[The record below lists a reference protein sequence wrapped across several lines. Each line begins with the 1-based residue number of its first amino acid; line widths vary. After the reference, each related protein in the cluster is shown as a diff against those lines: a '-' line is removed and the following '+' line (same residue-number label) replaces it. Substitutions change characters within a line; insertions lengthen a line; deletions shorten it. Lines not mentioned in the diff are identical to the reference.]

1 MGFWKTLKWN
11 AAAISIGSVVLGVI
25 LAGWPAIAARTVCY
39 LLAAVLLLGA
49 FSYLLSYL
57 SGRRQSLPSGMDLAI
72 GLVLGLAALGAN
84 LLHLKPCIEVVDGKM
99 KVGKK
104 YRGPF
109 EKCLLSYV
117 KDRLDG
123 RDDLVKDRIFVTH
136 TPCDAKTV
144 EAVKKSVKQ
153 YGGFSQVVETQ
164 AGCTISSHCGPNTL
178 GVLFI
183 RK

>member
-1 MGFWKTLKWN
+1 
-11 AAAISIGSVVLGVI
+11 
-25 LAGWPAIAARTVCY
+25 
-39 LLAAVLLLGA
+39 
-49 FSYLLSYL
+49 
-57 SGRRQSLPSGMDLAI
+57 
-72 GLVLGLAALGAN
+72 
-84 LLHLKPCIEVVDGKM
+84 M
-99 KVGKK
+99 KVGKRS
-104 YRGPF
+104 RGPF

-178 GVLFI
+178 CVVYSKVGVKDNGILENIKMECGRYFHRIGGFRRDFSGMARDCGPDGLLFAWRRFCCWGHSAI
-183 RK
+183 F

>member
-1 MGFWKTLKWN
+1 
-11 AAAISIGSVVLGVI
+11 
-25 LAGWPAIAARTVCY
+25 
-39 LLAAVLLLGA
+39 
-49 FSYLLSYL
+49 
-57 SGRRQSLPSGMDLAI
+57 
-72 GLVLGLAALGAN
+72 
-84 LLHLKPCIEVVDGKM
+84 M

-178 GVLFI
+178 GCLLYTSKEKSFGDKTAFPKLLCFVKAFWQKAVREI
-183 RK
+183 MIQ